1 MKWMRESDRR
11 DRIVTFGPTRRR
23 LFSHSLERTLFNTHV
38 KDFIDR
44 HKRTLKALHLPE
56 GRMAVD
62 KEELPPHPWL
72 EIWTRFAHELK
83 ALVRY
88 GYPEIMSEVEGE
100 SSTLLPSGD

>member
-62 KEELPPHPWL
+62 KEELPPHLWL
-72 EIWTRFAHELK
+72 EICTRFAHELE

-88 GYPEIMSEVEGE
+88 GYSETTSEVEGE
-100 SSTLLPSGD
+100 SSMLLPLGH